1 MDHMTSKHMLKG
13 TVAAMC
19 LAGIV
24 GWAHAAPVSDKM
36 LAQEAGNSWLHTNGN
51 WAGHRYS
58 TLTQISKSNAKD
70 LKVAWAVSVGGKTD
84 AMATPLYHD
93 GLLYFPQD
101 NKVFAI
107 SADDGSI
114 AWKYEHTLP
123 EDWGGYNVPFF
134 TGKHR
139 GLAIYGDHVY
149 FLSNDNQLHAL
160 HYKTGKAK
168 FVKDYQADG
177 FPYPKDFAKAQD
189 SNGYVSTVGP
199 LAVPGAILLP
209 LNATDTGGLPGY
221 VIAAN
226 PQNGN
231 MMWKANMIPGPGEPG
246 YETWPPG
253 SYEYGGAGPW
263 IVGSYDPDLKMYFTG
278 TANAYEWNPKNRGG
292 GEMDNVGAASIVAVN
307 TTNGKVAWRY
317 VGVPGDP
324 WDYDIPSTPLVIN
337 IDGRKTIVQ
346 PNKTGYI
353 HHLDAR
359 TGKFLKA
366 DLFVDKINWITGYDR
381 NGRPMGQIPLP
392 QEGGD
397 PVEVW
402 PSLLGG
408 VNMYPAA
415 YNPKNGLIYLP
426 ATEAG
431 MMYGFEDIKVIANVR
446 HFGAYQ
452 EFIWEDEIDKAV
464 NVKTGKEIW
473 RDRQV
478 GKPGYAGGMLTT
490 AGDITV
496 YTTQGGNFKVVDA
509 NTGKELYSLNLRTA
523 AKSGPLT
530 FMHKGKQMIVQAL
543 GGQAQF
549 GRDDILK
556 TEFGHVIVAFSR

>member
-253 SYEYGGAGPW
+253 SHEYGGAGPW
-263 IVGSYDPDLKMYFTG
+263 IVG
-278 TANAYEWNPKNRGG
+278 
-292 GEMDNVGAASIVAVN
+292 
-307 TTNGKVAWRY
+307 
-317 VGVPGDP
+317 
-324 WDYDIPSTPLVIN
+324 
-337 IDGRKTIVQ
+337 
-346 PNKTGYI
+346 
-353 HHLDAR
+353 
-359 TGKFLKA
+359 
-366 DLFVDKINWITGYDR
+366 
-381 NGRPMGQIPLP
+381 
-392 QEGGD
+392 
-397 PVEVW
+397 
-402 PSLLGG
+402 
-408 VNMYPAA
+408 
-415 YNPKNGLIYLP
+415 
-426 ATEAG
+426 
-431 MMYGFEDIKVIANVR
+431 
-446 HFGAYQ
+446 
-452 EFIWEDEIDKAV
+452 
-464 NVKTGKEIW
+464 
-473 RDRQV
+473 
-478 GKPGYAGGMLTT
+478 
-490 AGDITV
+490 
-496 YTTQGGNFKVVDA
+496 
-509 NTGKELYSLNLRTA
+509 
-523 AKSGPLT
+523 
-530 FMHKGKQMIVQAL
+530 
-543 GGQAQF
+543 
-549 GRDDILK
+549 
-556 TEFGHVIVAFSR
+556 